1 MFLYLAIFLFIL
13 ACLFN
18 LWLIFY
24 FIKSNGKNPPFIASF
39 GRPKQEVIKQAGLF
53 INQNPQA
60 KVADLGCGS
69 GSLLIPLAR
78 QFPDTEFVGYEW
90 DITPYMLAVYKT
102 RNLPNVTILYRDF
115 FKEDLSKY
123 NLVLCYLGTSIEEK
137 IGSKLNKELTKDSLV
152 ISEVFKLAGIKLKS
166 EISIAW
172 GFLKTKIYLYTPDK

>member
-90 DITPYMLAVYKT
+90 DIIPYMLAVYKT

-166 EISIAW
+166 EISITW
-172 GFLKTKIYLYTPDK
+172 GFIKAKVYLYTPDK